1 MTHREKMPPIGIAE
15 QLRPGLQ
22 RMLAPN
28 ASPMTYWGTNTYIL
42 GENDVVVID
51 PGPDDPAH
59 LNALLQALDGRRVA
73 HILVTHSHLDHSG
86 LCMAL
91 AKQTGV
97 PIAGFGDS
105 EAGRSD
111 IMTALVAAGMTQGG
125 EGVDKGFRPD
135 AYLADGAKINGP
147 WGEITA
153 IHTPGHMANHLCFAW
168 GDDIFTGDHIMGWST
183 SLISPPDGDLTAFMQ
198 SCRKL
203 QDIPAVRYFP
213 GHGAAVSQPEERL
226 AWLMTHRQDRE
237 AQILSALRQGAA
249 KIPSLTESIYRDLSP
264 GLLPAAQRNVFAHLI
279 DLCQRH
285 VVFATPNIGFDA
297 KFQINDAAELPVTGM

>member
-1 MTHREKMPPIGIAE
+1 MTDREKLPPVGVAE

-22 RMLAPN
+22 RVLAPN
-28 ASPMTYWGTNTYIL
+28 ATPMTYWGTNTYIL

-59 LNALLQALDGRRVA
+59 LNALLRALDGRRVA
-73 HILVTHSHLDHSG
+73 HILVTHSHIDHSG
-86 LCMAL
+86 LCTAL
-91 AKQTGV
+91 TQKTGAPV
-97 PIAGFGDS
+97 AGFGDS

-111 IMTALVAAGMTQGG
+111 IMIALLAEGMKHGG
-125 EGVDKGFRPD
+125 EGVDHRYQPD
-135 AYLADGAKINGP
+135 VCLDDGAKINGP

-168 GDDIFTGDHIMGWST
+168 GGDLFTGDHIMGWST

-213 GHGAAVSQPEERL
+213 GHGAAVTQPEERL
-226 AWLMTHRQDRE
+226 AWLMAHRKDRE
-237 AQILSALRQGAA
+237 AQILSALGQGLLTVPA
-249 KIPSLTESIYRDLSP
+249 LTESIYSDLAP

-285 VVFATPNIGFDA
+285 VVLTAPNLGFDA
-297 KFQINDAAELPVTGM
+297 KFQINDAAEEAVTGM